1 MMTLILGK
9 KGSGKTKRLID
20 MCNSAVADSNGNVVF
35 IEKDNNLTYDISHKA
50 RLAVAEDYA
59 VKGYESLYGFIAGMC
74 AGNYDIT
81 DIFVD
86 STLKIGGSELKSL
99 ADFIEK
105 LGDLSKKAE
114 TNVVLS
120 ISADKADIP
129 ERIAEYAVEL

>member
-1 MMTLILGK
+1 MITLILGK

-20 MCNSAVADSNGNVVF
+20 MCNSAVAASNGNVVF
-35 IEKDNNLTYDISHKA
+35 IEKDSSLTYDISHKA
-50 RLAVAEDYA
+50 RLAVAEEYA
-59 VKGYESLYGFIAGMC
+59 VKGYEALYGFIAGMC

-86 STLKIGGSELKSL
+86 STLKIGGGELEEL

-105 LGDLSKKAE
+105 LGGLSKKAD

-120 ISADKADIP
+120 VSADKADIP
-129 ERIAEYAVEL
+129 ERIADYAVEL

>member
-1 MMTLILGK
+1 MITLILGK

-20 MCNSAVADSNGNVVF
+20 MCNEATKASSGNVVF
-35 IEKDNNLTYDISHKA
+35 IEKGSNLTYDISHKA
-50 RLAVAEDYA
+50 RLVVADEYGI
-59 VKGYESLYGFIAGMC
+59 KGFDAFYGLIAGMC

-86 STLKIGGSELKSL
+86 STLKIGGSELEEL
-99 ADFIEK
+99 AGFIEK
-105 LGDLSKKAE
+105 LGELSKKAN

-129 ERIAEYAVEL
+129 ERIAEFAVEL

>member
-1 MMTLILGK
+1 MITLILGK

-86 STLKIGGSELKSL
+86 STLKIGGSELESL

-114 TNVVLS
+114 TNMVLS